1 MAFLEMGNSSNSW
14 EPIHG
19 KHALRGSGSGEAIIQ
34 KKKEKAPIKSYSVS
48 DVGLKK
54 RKVVLRSSNNKLGKL
69 PQIDHR
75 LMLNR
80 KKKMV

>member
-1 MAFLEMGNSSNSW
+1 M
-14 EPIHG
+14 
-19 KHALRGSGSGEAIIQ
+19 EAITQ
-34 KKKEKAPIKSYSVS
+34 KKKTKAPIKSYSVS
-48 DVGLKK
+48 DVGIKK

-80 KKKMV
+80 KKKMVWLPYYNIYFNIIFQHDESVWENLYH